1 MQECRVCGL
10 LFLGGGACPS
20 CGSQVA
26 VDVNT
31 DDIVMDDESIPGL
44 DDIADAIGDT
54 EDEDTSNADVLP
66 FGMGAKAEVIQSSL
80 PFGVGSFSDS
90 VTEVAIPIGEQDY
103 EEVPVVE
110 EPVATKQNAEEFTE
124 VEEIQVTPEPES
136 ENLPDSDEDSQI
148 FENQSTE
155 PSIAETIEQEIVE
168 SEDLASE
175 IRVAEEIPVA
185 AITME
190 PEPPVAQV
198 IETKLPA
205 AEIVE
210 HTPAQEVIADE
221 VPDMWRIDAAAV
233 DMDAIYAQD
242 EQIVE
247 VSFEEEP
254 GDSDVQ
260 VSFDDFHYSPEEES
274 MASDDDAP
282 GLHPARALP
291 VDAAGQPEI
300 TTMIDAAFEHMGNS
314 AWMQAA
320 QILSTAST
328 NRQNDPS
335 ILNNLGL
342 ALLQSALEMDSQND
356 PMSSSQYEASIMALR
371 QGAKIDSN
379 NNTIL
384 LNLSHALLVSGRA
397 EKALR
402 VLNHLRSREQNNVE
416 VENAYGACLI
426 QLGRDDEAQSI
437 LQPYAS
443 DSVVSGNLALI

>member
-155 PSIAETIEQEIVE
+155 PSIAETIEQETVE

-185 AITME
+185 AITVE

-198 IETKLPA
+198 VEAELPT

-210 HTPAQEVIADE
+210 HTPAQEVVADE

-247 VSFEEEP
+247 VSFEEEL

-260 VSFDDFHYSPEEES
+260 VSFDDFHYSPEEDS

-291 VDAAGQPEI
+291 VDSPGQPEI

>member
-44 DDIADAIGDT
+44 EDIADAIGDT
-54 EDEDTSNADVLP
+54 EDEDTSNADLLP

-80 PFGVGSFSDS
+80 PFGVGSFTDS

-103 EEVPVVE
+103 EEDPVVA
-110 EPVATKQNAEEFTE
+110 EPVATEHNVEAITE
-124 VEEIQVTPEPES
+124 VEEKQITPEPES
-136 ENLPDSDEDSQI
+136 ENFPDSDEESEIVQP
-148 FENQSTE
+148 QSTE
-155 PSIAETIEQEIVE
+155 PSISVTIEEEIVE
-168 SEDLASE
+168 SEDLAPE
-175 IRVAEEIPVA
+175 IKVAGEIPVA
-185 AITME
+185 VVALE
-190 PEPPVAQV
+190 PEQPFAQV
-198 IETKLPA
+198 VEAELPA

-210 HTPAQEVIADE
+210 HTPAQEVVVDE
-221 VPDMWRIDAAAV
+221 VPDMWRIDAAEV

-247 VSFEEEP
+247 VSFEEELE
-254 GDSDVQ
+254 DSDVQ
-260 VSFDDFHYSPEEES
+260 VSFDDFHYSPEEDS
-274 MASDDDAP
+274 MASDEDAP

-291 VDAAGQPEI
+291 VDSAGQPEI

-397 EKALR
+397 EKALG

>member
-44 DDIADAIGDT
+44 EDIADAIGDT
-54 EDEDTSNADVLP
+54 EDEDTSNADLLP

-80 PFGVGSFSDS
+80 PFGVGSFTDS

-103 EEVPVVE
+103 EEDPVVA
-110 EPVATKQNAEEFTE
+110 EPVATEHNVEAITE
-124 VEEIQVTPEPES
+124 VEEKQITPEPES
-136 ENLPDSDEDSQI
+136 ENFPDSDEESEIVQP
-148 FENQSTE
+148 QSTE
-155 PSIAETIEQEIVE
+155 PSISVTIEEEIVE
-168 SEDLASE
+168 SEDLAPE
-175 IRVAEEIPVA
+175 IKVAGEIPVA
-185 AITME
+185 VVALE
-190 PEPPVAQV
+190 PEQPFAQV
-198 IETKLPA
+198 VEAELPA

-210 HTPAQEVIADE
+210 HTPAQEVVVDE
-221 VPDMWRIDAAAV
+221 VPDMWRIDAAEV

-247 VSFEEEP
+247 VSFEEELE
-254 GDSDVQ
+254 DSDVQ
-260 VSFDDFHYSPEEES
+260 VSFDDFHYSPEEDS
-274 MASDDDAP
+274 MASDEDAP

-300 TTMIDAAFEHMGNS
+300 TTMIDVAFEHMGNS

-320 QILSTAST
+320 QILSTASS

-397 EKALR
+397 EKALG